1 MLLAGVILIIGIFAV
16 IGWRKGVMRLA
27 LSLISI
33 IVTILTSVLI
43 APLITSAIKNNTDII
58 NKMSGSIYEVLS
70 GNEQINKYFDEKYDI
85 SIDVD
90 ADKISSYIN
99 EIAAAVEDVSAE
111 LHLPDSLGETVG
123 NISKS
128 DVNEISTLGKATV
141 KEICLRVIA
150 VRLAEVVLTAIVYI
164 AIIVLV
170 FVVLKI
176 VISATGIVGRLP
188 VIKQANKLAGLILGM
203 LEGLVVVWLFFA
215 IITAMSGTDSVAN
228 IMKQIKANSFLQ
240 MLYDCNP
247 IIKLIFRT
255 I

>member
-16 IGWRKGVMRLA
+16 IGWRKGVIRLA

-33 IVTILTSVLI
+33 IVTILASVLI
-43 APLITSAIKNNTDII
+43 APLITSAIKNNTDIM
-58 NKMSGSIYEVLS
+58 NKMSDSIYEVLS
-70 GNEQINKYFDEKYDI
+70 GNDQINKYFDEKYDI

-99 EIAAAVEDVSAE
+99 EISAAVEGVSDE
-111 LHLPDSLGETVG
+111 LHLPDSLGETIG

-128 DVNEISTLGKATV
+128 DVDEISTLGNVTI

-150 VRLAEVVLTAIVYI
+150 ARLAEVVLTAVVYI
-164 AIIVLV
+164 VIIVLI

-176 VISATGIVGRLP
+176 VISATGIVSRLP
-188 VIKQANKLAGLILGM
+188 VIKQADKLVGLILGI
-203 LEGLVVVWLFFA
+203 LEGLAVVWLFFA

-228 IMKQIKANSFLQ
+228 IMVQIKSNSFLQ